1 MRLILRF
8 WCSKYN
14 CASQTNP
21 IKEHYTM
28 NKVEKFFKNFY
39 KSLVESQRLRAE
51 YTLRT
56 YGGTQPLSD
65 KDREALFKH

>member
-1 MRLILRF
+1 
-8 WCSKYN
+8 
-14 CASQTNP
+14 
-21 IKEHYTM
+21 M